1 MGEPSKEHHDGE
13 ENKVI
18 AEPDSKMAWLMVA
31 CAFFMNFVGTGTI
44 AILGLYSVHFA
55 SNEFKDQPQ
64 TTLQLVVGCVGSISA
79 LCSLLSGIVIQKVG
93 FRNTVLIS
101 GLIYAAGM
109 IVTSFASQIWHLI
122 VGESILVGVASSF
135 AFITTVTLLPQ
146 WLNKYRG
153 VALGISAAGSGVGG
167 LVLSPLVQYL
177 IDMVG
182 IQWAIR
188 INGIIVTVILLSCGL
203 IVRPRINMPPRSKLV
218 DFSIIKSKK
227 FLSFYAVG
235 LFTGLGFWSPFYLIG
250 FYCKYHGISATST
263 SIILGLMNGG
273 SAVGRILIGQ
283 VSKYTGS
290 INALIF
296 TQLICSLSF
305 VLIWNFATVTWS
317 LIIFAIVFG
326 MFSGA
331 FYTLSPM
338 ISPQLFGVEKL
349 AQVNGLYFTS
359 IAPGSLVG
367 PMISQALITLYT
379 TKAGDLEI
387 INYFPMQIYLFA
399 VYIASVIFVI
409 LLRIQLTKELF
420 KKI

>member
-1 MGEPSKEHHDGE
+1 MSEPSKEHHNGE
-13 ENKVI
+13 ENKAVSDT
-18 AEPDSKMAWLMVA
+18 DSKMAWLMVT
-31 CAFFMNFVGTGTI
+31 CTFFMNFVGSGTI
-44 AILGLYSVHFA
+44 SILGLYSVEFA
-55 SNEFKDQPQ
+55 SNEFKDQPH
-64 TTLQLVVGCVGSISA
+64 TTLQLVVGCVGFISA
-79 LCSLLSGIVIQKVG
+79 LCSLLSGIVVQKLG
-93 FRNTVLIS
+93 FRYTVLI
-101 GLIYAAGM
+101 AAFLNAVGM
-109 IVTSFASQIWHLI
+109 TVTSFASQIWHLI

-153 VALGISAAGSGVGG
+153 IGLGISAAGSGVGG

-177 IDMVG
+177 IDKVG
-182 IQWAIR
+182 VQWAIR
-188 INGIIVTVILLSCGL
+188 INGIIIVFILLVCGL
-203 IVRPRINMPPRSKLV
+203 IIRPRINMPSRSKLV
-218 DFSIIKSKK
+218 DFEIIKSTK

-250 FYCKYHGISATST
+250 FYCKYYGISATST

-273 SAVGRILIGQ
+273 SAVGRILMGQ
-283 VSKYTGS
+283 VSRYTGS

-305 VLIWNFATVTWS
+305 VIIWNFATVTWS

-367 PMISQALITLYT
+367 PMISQALINLYT
-379 TKAGDLEI
+379 TKVGDLEI
-387 INYFPMQIYLFA
+387 INYFPMQIYLFS

-409 LLRIQLTKELF
+409 LLRIQLTKEIF